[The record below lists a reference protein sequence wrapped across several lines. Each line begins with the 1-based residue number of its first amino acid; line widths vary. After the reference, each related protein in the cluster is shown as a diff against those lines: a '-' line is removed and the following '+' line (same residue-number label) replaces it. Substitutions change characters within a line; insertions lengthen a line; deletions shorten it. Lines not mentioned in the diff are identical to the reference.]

1 MSFPRG
7 SKIKIV
13 FYVGLI
19 VATVLLYKNT
29 AQTET
34 QTGNINVNM
43 NVVGSVTPPG
53 GGEPSVS
60 EPLIYDVVSS
70 TAMTTARVVWK
81 VNDFG
86 FGLSTTSILYSTDF
100 SFSNT
105 AFAIVSGTEFIADI
119 SGLQPN
125 TTYNFR
131 IIAKNNSFVDAV
143 PFQNQFR
150 TKEGNILNLTLLAK
164 PEKRVPKI
172 GGNYSALAR
181 LIFFDAA
188 SNTVLMDT
196 STALSPTGS
205 TTIYNVLVP
214 EGTSLVA
221 ILKTN
226 AHLAKRI
233 NGVNTMISDLIL
245 DFTENNTFYLLAGDM
260 AGDLQN
266 PTAQNPF
273 TQFLQSVHQDEFV
286 DILDISAV
294 VSKFNDQTIGERSN
308 LNGDNIVDAQ
318 DISIILGNWNKEG
331 DIVVK

>member
-1 MSFPRG
+1 MSFSRG

-13 FYVGLI
+13 FYIGLMI
-19 VATVLLYKNT
+19 AMVFLYKNT

-43 NVVGSVTPPG
+43 NVVGSSTPPG
-53 GGEPSVS
+53 GGGPSVT

-105 AFAIVSGTEFIADI
+105 AFVFVSGTEFIADI

-125 TTYNFR
+125 TIYNFR
-131 IIAKNNSFVDAV
+131 ITARNNSFVDAV
-143 PFQNQFR
+143 PFQSQFR
-150 TKEGNILNLTLLAK
+150 TKEGNILNLTLLVK
-164 PEKRVPKI
+164 PEKRVPKT
-172 GGNYSALAR
+172 GGNYSALAH

-196 STALSPTGS
+196 STMLSPTGS

-233 NGVNTMISDLIL
+233 NGVNTMVSDLIL
-245 DFTENNTFYLLAGDM
+245 DFTDSNSFYLLAGDM

-273 TQFLQSVHQDEFV
+273 TQFLQSVRQDEFV
-286 DILDISAV
+286 DILDISSV
-294 VSKFNDQTIGERSN
+294 VSKFNDQTIGERNN

-318 DISIILGNWNKEG
+318 DISIVLGNWNKEG
-331 DIVVK
+331 DIIVK